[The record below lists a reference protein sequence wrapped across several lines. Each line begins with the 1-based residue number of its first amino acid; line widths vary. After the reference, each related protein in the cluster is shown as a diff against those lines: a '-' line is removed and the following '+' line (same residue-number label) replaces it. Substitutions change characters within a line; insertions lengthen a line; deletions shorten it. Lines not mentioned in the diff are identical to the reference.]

1 MTDIQTAGAPEAA
14 APHSA
19 APSATTMDHRPT
31 GSARLVLFSIGLL
44 LLLAALDQT
53 IVSTALPTIVAELG
67 GLDHLSWVITAYVL
81 TSTVVAPLYGKLGD
95 LYGRR
100 NMTFISVGI
109 FVFGSALCGVA
120 NSMGFLIAARAVQ
133 GVGGGGLFVLAF
145 SVVGDVIAPRDRGK
159 IQGLFAAVFSISS
172 VVGPLVGGG
181 LVQVANWHWI
191 FFINLPLG
199 LIAVI
204 GFAAGF
210 KARGVRTKHKV
221 DWLGAFLL
229 TASVGALTLYT
240 SLGGRSFG
248 FGSPEGLALVAVTV
262 FGGAAF
268 LWVEAH
274 AEEPIMPLSLF
285 KLNTF
290 WASSVLGFSL
300 GSAMFGAITFLP
312 LYLQIAKGASPTMS
326 GLEMIPLT
334 VGILTAT
341 TITGRYMSQTGRYR
355 IMPIIGQSFVI
366 LGLLLLS
373 LISVSTPIWLL
384 SAYLVVLGF
393 GMGCIFPV
401 ITTAVQSAVPRDQM
415 GTATASSLLLRQM
428 GGSLGIAIF
437 GALFASWF
445 GQALLAMPDVT
456 VALGGADLGPQSL
469 AKLSADQQLAVGTAL
484 ATSLA
489 PIFRIDAAVSV
500 IGLIAAFLMEERPLR
515 SAAEFRGE

>member
-1 MTDIQTAGAPEAA
+1 MTEFPTAAPPEAA
-14 APHSA
+14 PPHGA
-19 APSATTMDHRPT
+19 GMDHRPT
-31 GSARLVLFSIGLL
+31 GSTRLVLFSIGLL

-100 NMTFISVGI
+100 NMTFISVGL
-109 FVFGSALCGVA
+109 FVFGSVLCGVA
-120 NSMGFLIAARAVQ
+120 DSMGFLIAARAVQ

-145 SVVGDVIAPRDRGK
+145 SVVGDIVAPRDRGK

-172 VVGPLVGGG
+172 VLGPLAGGG

-199 LIAVI
+199 LIAVL
-204 GFAAGF
+204 GFASGF
-210 KARGVRTKHKV
+210 KARGLRTRRKV
-221 DWLGAFLL
+221 DWLGAMLL

-240 SLGGRSFG
+240 SLGGNSFG
-248 FGSPEGLALVAVTV
+248 FASPEGLALVAITV
-262 FGGAAF
+262 LGGAAF

-274 AEEPIMPLSLF
+274 ADEPIMPLSLF

-290 WASSVLGFSL
+290 WASSLLGFSL

-312 LYLQIAKGASPTMS
+312 LYLQIAKGSSPTIS

-334 VGILTAT
+334 VGILSASTFT
-341 TITGRYMSQTGRYR
+341 GRHMSRTGRYW
-355 IMPIIGQSFVI
+355 IMPVIGQCFVI

-373 LISVSTPIWLL
+373 LITVSTSFWAL
-384 SAYLVVLGF
+384 SAYLIVLGF

-401 ITTAVQSAVPRDQM
+401 ITTAVQSAVPREQL

-428 GGSLGIAIF
+428 GGSLGIAVF

-445 GQALLAMPDVT
+445 GQAMLAMPDVT
-456 VALGGADLGPQSL
+456 AALGGADLGPQSL
-469 AKLSADQQLAVGTAL
+469 AKLTADQQLSVGTAL
-484 ATSLA
+484 AGSLA
-489 PIFRIDAAVSV
+489 PIFRLDAALSV
-500 IGLIAAFLMEERPLR
+500 IGLIAAIVMEERPLKGG
-515 SAAEFRGE
+515 AEFRGE